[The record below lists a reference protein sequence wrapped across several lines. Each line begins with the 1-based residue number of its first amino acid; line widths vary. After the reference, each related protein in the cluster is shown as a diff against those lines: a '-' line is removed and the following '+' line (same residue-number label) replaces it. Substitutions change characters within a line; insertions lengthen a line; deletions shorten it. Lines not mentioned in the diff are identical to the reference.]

1 MMTPIKEQLNHHIC
15 RIKLGKKNSGIFENT
30 RIQKTVE
37 PENRLKISKQKKT
50 KQTKNSKARVRPL
63 ALRQEEF
70 H

>member
-1 MMTPIKEQLNHHIC
+1 MMVPIKEQLNHHVC
-15 RIKLGKKNSGIFENT
+15 RVKLGKKNSGTENT